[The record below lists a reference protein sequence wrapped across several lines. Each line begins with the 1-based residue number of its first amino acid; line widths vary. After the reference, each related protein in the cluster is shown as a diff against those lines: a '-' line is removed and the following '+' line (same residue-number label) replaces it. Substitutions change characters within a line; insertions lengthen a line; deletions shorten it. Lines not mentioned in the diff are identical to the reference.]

1 MSSNDQVVTSG
12 ARGPACGATVQLDA
26 EVVLGEIVWC
36 DACGAELEV
45 ISLDPPTLELF
56 EEEEK

>member
-1 MSSNDQVVTSG
+1 MRTVPCS
-12 ARGPACGATVQLDA
+12 ACGLDVA
-26 EVVLGEIVWC
+26 IPDDAMLGEVVFC

-45 ISLDPPTLELF
+45 ISLDPLRVGLY